1 VKDNLATAD
10 KMQTTAGSLALVGS
24 IVPSD
29 SVVVNRVARSP
40 APSFSAKQ
48 IFLSGQIFAATR
60 RSMVGARGAVSHAI
74 HHLLSFDPCGSSSG
88 SAVAAAAN
96 LCAATVGTE
105 TGWLHCLS
113 FRK

>member
-1 VKDNLATAD
+1 MKDNFATAD

-29 SVVVNRVARSP
+29 SVVVNRCAQP

-105 TGWLHCLS
+105 TG
-113 FRK
+113 